1 MKRRTLFILLRIV
14 ISLTLI
20 GYLLRSANL
29 SELIDTVRAANWW
42 WLLAALALQIVC
54 LLLSTYRWQVLL
66 SAQNMLYRFALLNSF
81 NLVGRFFNT
90 FLPTAQGGDVMRM
103 YELAKHSHRGADSII
118 SVLADRLLGLLALFI
133 ICWVA
138 LAAGGWRLL
147 EGTNILLIIAVLS
160 LAFVL
165 ALVILLNQRLVR
177 VLISLARIIRVWN
190 LESRLIRICG
200 SLQDLIKHRRT
211 LAHVFGAALL
221 MQCIHIISIY
231 LTGLAVD
238 VSVHL
243 SFYLIVT
250 PLTWVIIML
259 PISIAGLGVREG
271 AFVFFFGQQGI
282 SAASALSL
290 SLLVFGQALII
301 ALTGGIIYGLGRYR
315 RHTMSA
321 VG

>member
-1 MKRRTLFILLRIV
+1 MKRGTLFIGLRVV
-14 ISLTLI
+14 ISGALI

-29 SELIDTVRAANWW
+29 PELINTVRAANWW
-42 WLLAALALQIVC
+42 WMVAALALQIVC
-54 LLLSTYRWQVLL
+54 LLLSTYRWKVLL
-66 SAQNMLYRFALLNSF
+66 SAQNMHYRFPLLNSF
-81 NLVGRFFNT
+81 NLVGRFFNI

-103 YELAKHSHRGADSII
+103 YELARYSQRGADSII
-118 SVLADRLLGLLALFI
+118 SVLADRLLGFLALFI

-190 LESRLIRICG
+190 LESRLIRIYG

-271 AFVFFFGQQGI
+271 AFVFFFGQ
-282 SAASALSL
+282 
-290 SLLVFGQALII
+290 
-301 ALTGGIIYGLGRYR
+301 
-315 RHTMSA
+315 
-321 VG
+321 